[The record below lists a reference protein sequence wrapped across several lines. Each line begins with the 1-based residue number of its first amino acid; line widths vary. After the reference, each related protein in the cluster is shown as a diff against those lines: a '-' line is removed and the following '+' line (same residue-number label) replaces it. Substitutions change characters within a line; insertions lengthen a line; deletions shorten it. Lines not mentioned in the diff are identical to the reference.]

1 MGIFFKRLG
10 HLSKFRFTVSRKVK
24 SEINSVYD
32 SFCKPRGH
40 PAVNAVCT
48 ACSKVFPP
56 IKLLLIY
63 YKWPGGLGAGPVEVF
78 QH

>member
-1 MGIFFKRLG
+1 M
-10 HLSKFRFTVSRKVK
+10 
-24 SEINSVYD
+24 YD

-63 YKWPGGLGAGPVEVF
+63 YKWPGGLGARWKFFSIKILNRQVKLIGIYLIR
-78 QH
+78 